1 MSEPIKKWKQFI
13 NENDKLNDIIS
24 QLDDMG
30 IVYEL
35 SKNEFKPFKVIYK
48 PLNKSDEFYKKF
60 DDFMYLNNLE
70 SVVKTAKLKV

>member
-13 NENDKLNDIIS
+13 NENDKLDDIIS
-24 QLDDMG
+24 QLDNMG

-35 SKNEFKPFKVIYK
+35 SKNEFKPFNVIYK